1 MRTRLTEL
9 LGIEYPIIQGGM
21 QWIATAEFAA
31 AVSNA
36 GGLGIINAT
45 RFQDKDALVEEL
57 KLARSLTD
65 KPFALNISMLPKK
78 DIKDNTAMYFQA
90 AFEACVPII
99 ETSGRNPADYIG
111 MCHEHGVK
119 VIHKVPAIRYA
130 KTAQRAGVDAV
141 SIVGF
146 ECAGHP
152 GMDDVSTFALI
163 PQAAD
168 SLEIPFAAGGGIA
181 DARGFVA
188 ALALGADGVVMGTRF
203 VATEECPIHP
213 NFKQRLLD
221 TDEFGTMLVQRSLRN
236 ANRVVKNEA
245 AQKTL
250 EMENH
255 GATLE
260 ELLTVISGKIQ
271 RRCYETGDTEG
282 CLFPIGQCS
291 GIIHQIISI
300 KQVFDEISGDSGA
313 ILERLRETLSY
324 TD

>member
-1 MRTRLTEL
+1 MKTRLTEL

-21 QWIATAEFAA
+21 QWLATAEFAA

-45 RFQDKDALVEEL
+45 RFRSKEELVEEINYA
-57 KLARSLTD
+57 KTLTD
-65 KPFALNISMLPKK
+65 KPFAVNISMLPHKERK
-78 DIKDNTAMYFQA
+78 DISDDYFA
-90 AFEACVPII
+90 AVVEAKPQVV
-99 ETSGRNPADYIG
+99 ETSGRNPGDYIRL
-111 MCHEHGVK
+111 CHDHGIK

-130 KTAQRAGVDAV
+130 KTVQREGVDAV
-141 SIVGF
+141 TIVGF

-168 SLEIPFAAGGGIA
+168 TLTIPFAAGGGIA
-181 DARGFVA
+181 DARGFMA

-203 VATEECPIHP
+203 VATQECPIHP
-213 NFKQRLLD
+213 NFKARLLE
-221 TDEFGTMLVQRSLRN
+221 TQENGTTLVQRSIRN
-236 ANRVVKNEA
+236 ANRVCKNETA
-245 AQKTL
+245 AKTL
-250 EMENH
+250 EMEAA

-271 RRCYETGDTEG
+271 RGCYETGNVEG

-291 GIIHQIISI
+291 GIIREILTI
-300 KQVFDEISGDSGA
+300 KQVFDEITGNSTK
-313 ILERLRETLSY
+313 ILENLTQAIK
-324 TD
+324 